1 MVPRVVLPRGEF
13 LLLLGPLIEPKK
25 AYLCIIKTL
34 FMKHKTLLLTFLVLL
49 PAFLFAG
56 EGMWIPML
64 LQYNEKEMQ
73 EMGMKITADDIYS
86 INHSSLKD
94 AIVLFGGGCTGEIV
108 SDLGL
113 LLTNHHCGYDYIQ
126 KHSSVEH
133 DYLTNG
139 FWAMNRGEEL
149 PCPGLSVIFLRE
161 MRDVTDQVLKGV
173 SIDMPEDERQAL
185 VDKNMKSIIASVEK
199 ETPYKVSI
207 KPYFLGNEY
216 YLLLNEV
223 YTDVRL
229 VGCPPSNIGKFGGDT
244 DNWVWPRHT
253 GDFSVFRVYAD
264 KDGHPAVY
272 DKDNVPYKPAKHL
285 DISLKGAEEGDFAF
299 VFGYPARTNE
309 YLPAVAVDQEANVID
324 PIMVDLR
331 GKVLD
336 IYNKYQEQD
345 PKVRIQYASKHAGL
359 GNGWK
364 KWMGVTEGINHFHG
378 VQKKHDYEN
387 RFQKWVLESRSR
399 HIYVDLLRQFKD
411 NYKALEPYEL
421 AYTYLTEA
429 GLRIELVSFAGRFA
443 RLAEVT
449 KDTPQ
454 DKVDQMVANLK
465 TSSAAFFKDYYE
477 PIDREVAVMAL
488 NEYLK
493 AQPADFRPGFL
504 NDIKDVNEY
513 VDKLFA
519 KSMFTDQAKVNE
531 LLNNFSVNKA
541 KKLQKDPALQA
552 YESLMGFF
560 VDEVYKP
567 NATITANIDR
577 LRRIYMKGQM
587 EMEPEKRFSPDANF
601 TLRVT
606 YGKVEG
612 FKPKDGMKYK
622 HFTTLEGIMQ
632 KGNPDIYDYV
642 VEPRLKEL
650 YNKKDYGRYADKDGT
665 MHVAF
670 TASVHTTGGNSG
682 SPILNAEGQLLG
694 LNFDRCWEGTM
705 SDLIYDP
712 DICRNISVDI
722 RYVLFIIDKFA
733 GAGHLVDE
741 MTIVE

>member
-1 MVPRVVLPRGEF
+1 
-13 LLLLGPLIEPKK
+13 
-25 AYLCIIKTL
+25 
-34 FMKHKTLLLTFLVLL
+34 MKRITLLITLILTLAVDI
-49 PAFLFAG
+49 AKAG

-73 EMGMKITADDIYS
+73 EMGMKISAEDIYS

-108 SDLGL
+108 SDYGL
-113 LLTNHHCGYDYIQ
+113 LFTNHHCGYDYIQ

-149 PCPGLSVIFLRE
+149 PCPGLSVTFLRE
-161 MRDVTDQVLKGV
+161 MRDVTERVLEGIT
-173 SIDMPEDERQAL
+173 IDTPEDERKAK
-185 VDKNMKSIIASVEK
+185 VDENMKKIIAEVEK
-199 ETPYKVSI
+199 ETRYKVSI
-207 KPYFLGNEY
+207 KPFFQGNEY

-253 GDFSVFRVYAD
+253 GDFSIFRVYAD

-272 DKDNVPYKPAKHL
+272 DKDNVPYKPVKHL
-285 DISLKGAEEGDFAF
+285 DISLKGVEEGDFAF

-324 PIMVDLR
+324 PVMVDLR

-378 VQKKHDYEN
+378 IERKMDYESS
-387 RFQKWVLESRSR
+387 FYDWVMQSRSR
-399 HIYVDLLRQFKD
+399 YMYANLLKDFKS
-411 NYKALEPYEL
+411 NYKTLEPYQL
-421 AYTYLTEA
+421 AYTYMAEA
-429 GLRIELVSFAGRFA
+429 GRRIELVSFAGRFTK
-443 RLAEVT
+443 LSEVT
-449 KDTPQ
+449 KETPQ
-454 DKVDQMVANLK
+454 EDINRMVESLKK
-465 TSSAAFFKDYYE
+465 TSATFFKDYYE
-477 PIDREVAVMAL
+477 PIDREVAAML
-488 NEYLK
+488 LGEYLK
-493 AQPADFRPGFL
+493 AQPADFRPAFL
-504 NDIKDVNEY
+504 NDIKDINGY
-513 VDKLFA
+513 VDNLFN
-519 KSMFTDQAKVNE
+519 KSMFTDEAKVNA
-531 LLNNFSVNKA
+531 LLDGFKANDA
-541 KKLQKDPALQA
+541 KKLAKDLALQV
-552 YESLMGFF
+552 YQSLIGFYR
-560 VDEVYKP
+560 DEVYDHIVSLTND
-567 NATITANIDR
+567 NAR
-577 LRRIYMKGQM
+577 LQRIYMKGQM
-587 EMEPEKRFSPDANF
+587 EMEPDKHFYPDANF

-606 YGKVEG
+606 YGRVEG
-612 FKPKDGMKYK
+612 FKPQDGKTYR

-632 KGNPDIYDYV
+632 KENPEIYDYV
-642 VEPRLKEL
+642 VEPRLKQL
-650 YNKKDYGRYADKDGT
+650 YINKDYGRYADKDGT

-682 SPILNAEGQLLG
+682 SPILNSEGQLLG
-694 LNFDRCWEGTM
+694 LNFDRCWEGTV

-712 DICRNISVDI
+712 AICRNISVDI

-733 GAGHLVDE
+733 GAGHLIEE
-741 MTIVE
+741 MTIIE

>member
-1 MVPRVVLPRGEF
+1 MKRFHF
-13 LLLLGPLIEPKK
+13 L
-25 AYLCIIKTL
+25 T
-34 FMKHKTLLLTFLVLL
+34 TLLVLF

-108 SDLGL
+108 SDQGL

-161 MRDVTDQVLKGV
+161 MRDVTEKVLFNV
-173 SIDMPEDERQAL
+173 TPDMAEDERQAK
-185 VDKNMKSIIASVEK
+185 VDENVKRLIAQVEK

-207 KPYFLGNEY
+207 KPFFLGNEY
-216 YLLLNEV
+216 YMLLNEV

-253 GDFSVFRVYAD
+253 GDFSIFRVYAD

-309 YLPAVAVDQEANVID
+309 YLPAVAVDQEANLID
-324 PIMVDLR
+324 PITVDLR

-336 IYNKYQEQD
+336 IYNQYQEQD
-345 PKVRIQYASKHAGL
+345 PKVRIQYASKHASI

-378 VQKKHDYEN
+378 VEKKEAFEKD
-387 RFQKWVLESRSR
+387 FQEWVLGARNR
-399 HIYVDLLRQFKD
+399 YMYLDLLKDFKK
-411 NYKALEPYEL
+411 NYKDLEPYQL
-421 AYTYLTEA
+421 AYTYLSEA

-443 RLAEVT
+443 RLSEVT

-465 TSSAAFFKDYYE
+465 TAIPSFYKDYYE
-477 PIDREVAVMAL
+477 PIDRDVTKML
-488 NEYLK
+488 LKEYLK
-493 AQPADFRPGFL
+493 AQPADFRPSFL
-504 NDIKDVNEY
+504 NEIKDVDEY
-513 VDKLFA
+513 VDKLFD
-519 KSMFTDQAKVNE
+519 KTMFTDEAKMMA
-531 LLNNFSVNKA
+531 LLDGFKVKDA
-541 KKLQKDPALQA
+541 KKLANDPAMKVYQ
-552 YESLMGFF
+552 SLIGFYR
-560 VDEVYKP
+560 DEVYD
-567 NATITANIDR
+567 NISSITKDNDR

-587 EMEPEKRFSPDANF
+587 EMQTEKRLFPDANF

-612 FKPKDGMKYK
+612 FKPQDGKTYR

-632 KGNPDIYDYV
+632 KENPDIYDYV
-642 VEPRLKEL
+642 VEPRLKDL

-733 GAGHLVDE
+733 GAGHLIEE
-741 MTIVE
+741 MTIAE

>member
-1 MVPRVVLPRGEF
+1 MKRF
-13 LLLLGPLIEPKK
+13 HLI
-25 AYLCIIKTL
+25 
-34 FMKHKTLLLTFLVLL
+34 TFLFVLF

-73 EMGMKITADDIYS
+73 EMGMRITADDIYS

-108 SDLGL
+108 SDYGL

-161 MRDVTDQVLKGV
+161 MRDVTEKILFN
-173 SIDMPEDERQAL
+173 ITLDMPEDERQAT
-185 VDKNMKSIIASVEK
+185 VDKNMKKIIAQVEK
-199 ETPYKVSI
+199 ETNYKVSI
-207 KPYFLGNEY
+207 KPFFLGNEY

-264 KDGHPAVY
+264 KNGRPADY
-272 DKDNVPYKPAKHL
+272 SKDNIPYKPAKHL

-309 YLPAVAVDQEANVID
+309 YLPAVAVDQEANIID

-345 PKVRIQYASKHAGL
+345 PKVRIQYASKHASI

-378 VQKKHDYEN
+378 VEKKRAFEKD
-387 RFQKWVLESRSR
+387 FQDWVMQSRSR
-399 HIYVDLLRQFKD
+399 YMYMHLLKD
-411 NYKALEPYEL
+411 FEQNYKELEPYEL
-421 AYTYLTEA
+421 AYTYLAEA
-429 GLRIELVSFAGRFA
+429 GLRIELVNFAGRFA
-443 RLAEVT
+443 KLSEVA

-454 DKVDQMVANLK
+454 ENIDKMVASLK
-465 TSSAAFFKDYYE
+465 TASTNFYKDYYD
-477 PIDREVAVMAL
+477 PIDREVAAML
-488 NEYLK
+488 LKEYLK
-493 AQPADFRPGFL
+493 AQPAEFRPSFL
-504 NDIKDVNEY
+504 NEIKDVDDY
-513 VDKLFA
+513 VDHLFA
-519 KSMFTDQAKVNE
+519 KSIFTDEAKVNA
-531 LLNNFSVNKA
+531 LLDNFKIKDT
-541 KKLQKDPALQA
+541 KKLANDPAMKVYQ
-552 YESLMGFF
+552 SLIDFYRN
-560 VDEVYKP
+560 EVYD
-567 NATITANIDR
+567 NISSINDNIDR

-587 EMEPEKRFSPDANF
+587 EMQTDKRLFPDANF

-632 KGNPDIYDYV
+632 KENPDIYDYV

-650 YNKKDYGRYADKDGT
+650 YNNKDYGRYADKDGT

-682 SPILNAEGQLLG
+682 SPILNADGQLLG

-733 GAGHLVDE
+733 GAGHLIDE

>member
-1 MVPRVVLPRGEF
+1 
-13 LLLLGPLIEPKK
+13 
-25 AYLCIIKTL
+25 
-34 FMKHKTLLLTFLVLL
+34 MKRYSLLLTILILF

-73 EMGMKITADDIYS
+73 EMGMKITAEDIYS

-108 SDLGL
+108 SDYGL

-126 KHSSVEH
+126 RHSSVEH

-161 MRDVTDQVLKGV
+161 MRDVTDQVLEGV
-173 SIDMPEDERQAL
+173 TIDMPEADRQAK
-185 VDKNMKSIIASVEK
+185 VDENMKKIIAAVEK
-199 ETPYKVSI
+199 ETKYKVSI

-253 GDFSVFRVYAD
+253 GDFSIFRVYAD

-272 DKDNVPYKPAKHL
+272 DKDNMPYKPAKHL

-309 YLPAVAVDQEANVID
+309 YLPAVAVDQEANLID

-331 GKVLD
+331 GKVLN

-387 RFQKWVLESRSR
+387 RFYNWVMESRSR
-399 HIYVDLLRQFKD
+399 YMYANLLKDFKQ
-411 NYKALEPYEL
+411 NYKELEPYEL
-421 AYTYLTEA
+421 AYTYLAEA
-429 GLRIELVSFAGRFA
+429 GLRIELVSFAGRFT
-443 RLAEVT
+443 RLSEVT

-454 DKVDQMVANLK
+454 ENIDKMIANLK
-465 TSSAAFFKDYYE
+465 ASSASFYKDYYE
-477 PIDREVAVMAL
+477 PIDREVAAML
-488 NEYLK
+488 LKEYLK
-493 AQPADFRPGFL
+493 AQPADFRPDFL
-504 NDIKDVNEY
+504 NDIKDVDEY
-513 VDKLFA
+513 VDKLFT
-519 KSMFTDQAKVNE
+519 KSMFTDQAKVDE
-531 LLNNFSVNKA
+531 LLDNFKPNKA
-541 KKLQKDPALQA
+541 KKLANDPAMQVYQNLIGF
-552 YESLMGFF
+552 YRNEVHDHISSL
-560 VDEVYKP
+560 
-567 NATITANIDR
+567 NANIDR

-612 FKPKDGMKYK
+612 FKPKDGMKYR

-632 KGNPDIYDYV
+632 KENPDIYDYV

-650 YNKKDYGRYADKDGT
+650 YNKKDYGRYADKDGS

-733 GAGHLVDE
+733 GAGHLIDE

>member
-1 MVPRVVLPRGEF
+1 MKRH
-13 LLLLGPLIEPKK
+13 LLS
-25 AYLCIIKTL
+25 
-34 FMKHKTLLLTFLVLL
+34 LTFLVLF

-73 EMGMKITADDIYS
+73 EMGMRITAEDIYS

-108 SDLGL
+108 SDQGL

-126 KHSSVEH
+126 RHSSVNH
-133 DYLTNG
+133 DYLTDG

-161 MRDVTDQVLKGV
+161 MRDVTSQVLEGV
-173 SIDMPEDERQAL
+173 SIDMPEGDRKAK
-185 VDKNMKSIIASVEK
+185 VDANMKRIIAEVEK
-199 ETPYKVSI
+199 ETKYKVSI

-253 GDFSVFRVYAD
+253 GDFSIFRVYAD

-272 DKDNVPYKPAKHL
+272 SEDNVPYKPAKHL
-285 DISLKGAEEGDFAF
+285 DISLKGADEGDFAF

-309 YLPAVAVDQEANVID
+309 YLPAVAVDQEANLID
-324 PIMVDLR
+324 PITVDLR
-331 GKVLD
+331 GKVLA

-345 PKVRIQYASKHAGL
+345 PKVRIQYASKHASL

-378 VQKKHDYEN
+378 VEKKTEYES
-387 RFQKWVLESRSR
+387 RFYDWVMQSRSR
-399 HIYVDLLRQFKD
+399 YMYANLLKDFKN
-411 NYKALEPYEL
+411 NYKELEPYEL
-421 AYTYLTEA
+421 AYTYMAEA
-429 GLRIELVSFAGRFA
+429 GLRIELVSFAGRFS
-443 RLAEVT
+443 RLLRLT
-449 KDTPQ
+449 QDTPQ
-454 DKVDQMVANLK
+454 DEVDNTIAALRA
-465 TSSAAFFKDYYE
+465 TTAAFFKDYYE
-477 PIDREVAVMAL
+477 PIDREVAKMLLA
-488 NEYLK
+488 EYLK
-493 AQPADFRPGFL
+493 AQPADFRPAFL
-504 NDIKDVNEY
+504 NGIKDVDGF
-513 VDKLFA
+513 VDQMFN
-519 KSMFTDQAKVNE
+519 KSMFTSEDKVNA
-531 LLNNFSVNKA
+531 LLDGFKPGRT
-541 KKLQKDPALQA
+541 KKIENDPALKVYQ
-552 YESLMGFF
+552 SLIDFYQ
-560 VDEVYKP
+560 DEVSSHIRRLTDD
-567 NATITANIDR
+567 NAR
-577 LRRIYMKGQM
+577 LQRIYMKGQM

-612 FKPKDGMKYK
+612 FKPQDGKTYR
-622 HFTTLEGIMQ
+622 HYTTLEGIMQ
-632 KGNPDIYDYV
+632 KENPNIYDYV

-650 YNKKDYGRYADKDGT
+650 YNNKDYGRYADKDGT

-682 SPILNAEGQLLG
+682 SPILNADGQLLG

-733 GAGHLVDE
+733 GAGHLIEE
-741 MTIVE
+741 MTIVEE

>member
-1 MVPRVVLPRGEF
+1 
-13 LLLLGPLIEPKK
+13 
-25 AYLCIIKTL
+25 
-34 FMKHKTLLLTFLVLL
+34 
-49 PAFLFAG
+49 
-56 EGMWIPML
+56 ML

-73 EMGMKITADDIYS
+73 EMGMRITAEDIYS

-108 SDLGL
+108 SDQGL
-113 LLTNHHCGYDYIQ
+113 LLTNHHCGYSYIQ

-133 DYLTNG
+133 DYLTDG

-149 PCPGLSVIFLRE
+149 PCIGLSVIFLRE
-161 MRDVTDQVLKGV
+161 MRDVTEQVLEGTTN
-173 SIDMPEDERQAL
+173 DMPEEERQA
-185 VDKNMKSIIASVEK
+185 IIDANLKKIISSVKK
-199 ETPYKVSI
+199 ETPYEVSI
-207 KPYFLGNEY
+207 ESFFLGNEY
-216 YLLLNEV
+216 YLLLNET

-264 KDGHPAVY
+264 KDGHPADY
-272 DKDNVPYKPAKHL
+272 SRDNVPYKPAKHL
-285 DISLKGAEEGDFAF
+285 DISLKGVEEGDFAF

-309 YLPAVAVDQEANVID
+309 YLPAVAVDQEANLID

-345 PKVRIQYASKHAGL
+345 PKVRIQYAAKHASI

-378 VQKKHDYEN
+378 VEKKHAFERDFQEWALGARN
-387 RFQKWVLESRSR
+387 RYMY
-399 HIYVDLLRQFKD
+399 IDLLKQFKD
-411 NYKALEPYEL
+411 NYKELEPYEL
-421 AYTYLTEA
+421 AYTYMAEA
-429 GLRIELVSFAGRFA
+429 GLRIELINFARRFA
-443 RLAEVT
+443 QLSQVT
-449 KDTPQ
+449 NDTPQ
-454 DKVDQMVANLK
+454 ENIDAMIASLK
-465 TSSAAFFKDYYE
+465 NSSATFFKDYYQ
-477 PIDREVAVMAL
+477 PIDREVAAML
-488 NEYLK
+488 LKEYLK
-493 AQPADFRPGFL
+493 GQPADFRPAFL
-504 NDIKDVNEY
+504 NDIKDVDTY
-513 VDKLFA
+513 VDMLFS
-519 KSMFTDQAKVNE
+519 KSILADEERVNE
-531 LLNNFSVNKA
+531 FLDNFKPKHA
-541 KKLQKDPALQA
+541 KKLANDPALLA
-552 YESLMGFF
+552 YQSLISFYR
-560 VDEVYKP
+560 DEVYDH
-567 NATITANIDR
+567 ITSINDNIDR

-587 EMEPEKRFSPDANF
+587 EMQPDKRLFPDANF

-612 FKPKDGMKYK
+612 FRPQDGKTYR
-622 HFTTLEGIMQ
+622 HYTTLEGIMQ
-632 KGNPDIYDYV
+632 KENPDIYDYV

-650 YNKKDYGRYADKDGT
+650 YNNKDYGRYADKDGT

-682 SPILNAEGQLLG
+682 SPILNADGQLLG

-733 GAGHLVDE
+733 GATHLVDE
-741 MTIVE
+741 MTIIE

>member
-1 MVPRVVLPRGEF
+1 MTLICVL
-13 LLLLGPLIEPKK
+13 
-25 AYLCIIKTL
+25 AMTL
-34 FMKHKTLLLTFLVLL
+34 AAK
-49 PAFLFAG
+49 AG

-73 EMGMKITADDIYS
+73 EMGMRITAEDIYS

-108 SDLGL
+108 SDYGL
-113 LLTNHHCGYDYIQ
+113 LLTNHHCGYDHIQ

-139 FWAMNRGEEL
+139 FWAMNRGQEL
-149 PCPGLSVIFLRE
+149 PCPGLSVTFLRE
-161 MRDVTDQVLKGV
+161 MRDVTDKVLYNINV
-173 SIDMPEDERQAL
+173 DIPEDERQAKIDENIKKL
-185 VDKNMKSIIASVEK
+185 VAQFEK

-207 KPYFLGNEY
+207 KPFFLGNEY
-216 YLLLNEV
+216 FVLFNEV

-253 GDFSVFRVYAD
+253 GDFSIFRVYAD
-264 KDGHPAVY
+264 KDGHPAAY
-272 DKDNVPYKPAKHL
+272 SADNVPYKPAKHL
-285 DISLKGAEEGDFAF
+285 DISLKGVEEGDFAF

-309 YLPAVAVDQEANVID
+309 YLPAVAVDQEANLLD

-345 PKVRIQYASKHAGL
+345 PKVRIQYASKHASI

-378 VQKKHDYEN
+378 VEKKRAFEQDFQEWALGARN
-387 RFQKWVLESRSR
+387 RYMY
-399 HIYVDLLRQFKD
+399 IDLLKNFEQS
-411 NYKALEPYEL
+411 YKELEPYEL
-421 AYTYLTEA
+421 AYTYMVEA
-429 GLRIELVSFAGRFA
+429 GLRIELINFAGRFA
-443 RLAEVT
+443 KLSEVT

-454 DKVDQMVANLK
+454 EQIDKMIASLK
-465 TSSAAFFKDYYE
+465 TASASFFKDYYE
-477 PIDREVAVMAL
+477 PIDREVAAML
-488 NEYLK
+488 LKEYLK
-493 AQPADFRPGFL
+493 AQPANFRPAFL
-504 NDIKDVNEY
+504 NDIKDVNGY
-513 VDKLFA
+513 VDNLFG
-519 KSMFTDQAKVNE
+519 KSIFTNEAQVNDLLDNFKPNKV
-531 LLNNFSVNKA
+531 
-541 KKLQKDPALQA
+541 KKLANDPALQV
-552 YESLMGFF
+552 YQSLIGFYR
-560 VDEVYKP
+560 DEVYDH
-567 NATITANIDR
+567 ISDIGDNIDR
-577 LRRIYMKGQM
+577 MRRLYMKGQM
-587 EMEPEKRFSPDANF
+587 DMQPDKRLFPDANF

-606 YGKVEG
+606 YGKIEG
-612 FKPKDGMKYK
+612 FKPKDGMTYK

-632 KGNPDIYDYV
+632 KENPDIYDYV
-642 VEPRLKEL
+642 VEPRLKQL
-650 YNKKDYGRYADKDGT
+650 YNNKDYGRYADKDGT

-682 SPILNAEGQLLG
+682 SPILNADGQLLG

-705 SDLIYDP
+705 SDLVYDP

-733 GAGHLVDE
+733 GARHLVDE

>member
-1 MVPRVVLPRGEF
+1 
-13 LLLLGPLIEPKK
+13 
-25 AYLCIIKTL
+25 
-34 FMKHKTLLLTFLVLL
+34 MKRHSLLLTLLVLF

-73 EMGMKITADDIYS
+73 EMGMRITAEDIYS

-108 SDLGL
+108 SDQGL
-113 LLTNHHCGYDYIQ
+113 LLTNHHCGYGYIQ

-139 FWAMNRGEEL
+139 FWAMNMGEEL
-149 PCPGLSVIFLRE
+149 PCPGLSVTFLRE
-161 MRDVTDQVLKGV
+161 MRDVTEQVLKGITV
-173 SIDMPEDERQAL
+173 DTPEEERQATIEANI
-185 VDKNMKSIIASVEK
+185 KKITAQVEK
-199 ETPYKVSI
+199 ESAYKV
-207 KPYFLGNEY
+207 KVVPFFLGNEY

-253 GDFSVFRVYAD
+253 GDFSIFRVYAD

-272 DKDNVPYKPAKHL
+272 HKDNIPYKPAKHL

-299 VFGYPARTNE
+299 VFGYPAHTNE
-309 YLPAVAVDQEANVID
+309 YLPAIAVDQEANIID

-331 GKVLD
+331 GKVLN

-345 PKVRIQYASKHAGL
+345 PKVRIQYAAKHANI

-378 VQKKHDYEN
+378 VEKKKAFEN
-387 RFQKWVLESRSR
+387 DFYDWAMQSRSR
-399 HIYVDLLRQFKD
+399 YMYVNLLKDFKRC
-411 NYKALEPYEL
+411 YKDLEPYEL

-429 GLRIELVSFAGRFA
+429 GLRIELINFAGRFA
-443 RLAEVT
+443 KLSEVT

-454 DKVDQMVANLK
+454 EDIDRMLNQLK
-465 TSSAAFFKDYYE
+465 GTATSFYKDYYE

-493 AQPADFRPGFL
+493 AQPADFRPAFL
-504 NDIKDVNEY
+504 NDIKDVDEY
-513 VDKLFA
+513 VNKLFD
-519 KSMFTDQAKVNE
+519 KSMFTDETKVNE
-531 LLNNFSVNKA
+531 LLNDFKPSKA
-541 KKLQKDPALQA
+541 KKLAKDPALQV
-552 YESLMGFF
+552 YQSLIGFYR
-560 VDEVYKP
+560 DEVYDHISSL
-567 NATITANIDR
+567 NADIDR
-577 LRRIYMKGQM
+577 MRRVYMKGQM
-587 EMEPEKRFSPDANF
+587 EMQPDKRFSPDANF

-612 FKPKDGMKYK
+612 FRPKDGMKYK

-632 KGNPDIYDYV
+632 KENPDIYDYV
-642 VEPRLKEL
+642 VEPRLKVL
-650 YNKKDYGRYADKDGT
+650 YNNKDYGRYADKDGT

-733 GAGHLVDE
+733 GAGHLIDE

>member
-1 MVPRVVLPRGEF
+1 
-13 LLLLGPLIEPKK
+13 
-25 AYLCIIKTL
+25 
-34 FMKHKTLLLTFLVLL
+34 MKRITLLITLILMLSIGI
-49 PAFLFAG
+49 AKAG

-73 EMGMKITADDIYS
+73 EMGMKITAEDIYS

-108 SDLGL
+108 SDQGL

-149 PCPGLSVIFLRE
+149 PCPGLSVVFLRE
-161 MRDVTDQVLKGV
+161 MRDVTEKVLTGITV
-173 SIDMPEDERQAL
+173 DTPEAERKAKIEENIKKIKAQ
-185 VDKNMKSIIASVEK
+185 IEK
-199 ETPYKVSI
+199 ETRYKVKVVSF
-207 KPYFLGNEY
+207 FLGNEY

-299 VFGYPARTNE
+299 VFGYPARTSE
-309 YLPAVAVDQEANVID
+309 YLPAVAVDQEANLID
-324 PIMVDLR
+324 PIRVDLR

-378 VQKKHDYEN
+378 IEKKEAFEKD
-387 RFQKWVLESRSR
+387 FQEWVLGARNR
-399 HIYVDLLRQFKD
+399 YMYLDLLKDFKK
-411 NYKALEPYEL
+411 NYKDLEPYQL
-421 AYTYLTEA
+421 AYTYMAEA
-429 GLRIELVSFAGRFA
+429 GQRVELISFASSFL
-443 RLAEVT
+443 RLEDAN

-454 DKVDQMVANLK
+454 EEIDKAIKALK
-465 TSSAAFFKDYYE
+465 NKTASFFKDYYL
-477 PIDREVAVMAL
+477 PIDKEVAAML
-488 NEYLK
+488 FKEYMK
-493 AQPADFRPGFL
+493 AQPADFRPSFL
-504 NDIKDVNEY
+504 NDIKDVDES

-519 KSMFTDQAKVNE
+519 KSMFTDEAKVND
-531 LLNNFSVNKA
+531 LLDNFKPNKV
-541 KKLQKDPALQA
+541 KRITNDPAIKI
-552 YESLMGFF
+552 YKSLAEFYRDKIF
-560 VDEVYKP
+560 DSII
-567 NATITANIDR
+567 TINSKNDR
-577 LRRIYMKGQM
+577 LQRLYMKGQM
-587 EMEPEKRFSPDANF
+587 EMQTEKRLFPDANF

-612 FKPKDGMKYK
+612 FKPQDGKTYR

-632 KGNPDIYDYV
+632 KENPDIYDYV

>member
-1 MVPRVVLPRGEF
+1 MKRLP
-13 LLLLGPLIEPKK
+13 LLI
-25 AYLCIIKTL
+25 TL
-34 FMKHKTLLLTFLVLL
+34 FLTLSVGV
-49 PAFLFAG
+49 AKAG

-73 EMGMKITADDIYS
+73 EMGMNITAEDIYS

-108 SDLGL
+108 SDYGL

-161 MRDVTDQVLKGV
+161 MRDVTEQVLEGV
-173 SIDMPEDERQAL
+173 NIDTPEAERQAKI
-185 VDKNMKSIIASVEK
+185 DENIKKIIAATEK
-199 ETPYKVSI
+199 ETKYKVSI
-207 KPYFLGNEY
+207 KPFFLGNEY

-253 GDFSVFRVYAD
+253 GDFSIFRVYAD

-309 YLPAVAVDQEANVID
+309 YLPAVAVDQEANLID
-324 PIMVDLR
+324 PIVVNLR

-378 VQKKHDYEN
+378 VEKKHEYEG
-387 RFQKWVLESRSR
+387 RFYDWVMQSRSR
-399 HIYVDLLRQFKD
+399 YMYANLLKDFKQSYQD
-411 NYKALEPYEL
+411 LEPYEL
-421 AYTYLTEA
+421 AYTYMAEA
-429 GLRIELVSFAGRFA
+429 GLRIELVSFAGRFS
-443 RLAEVT
+443 RLLDVT

-454 DKVDQMVANLK
+454 DDIDRILNQLRGTTA
-465 TSSAAFFKDYYE
+465 SFFKDYYE
-477 PIDREVAVMAL
+477 PIDREVASML
-488 NEYLK
+488 LKEYLK
-493 AQPADFRPGFL
+493 AQPADFRPDFL
-504 NDIKDVNEY
+504 NDIKDVDEF
-513 VDKLFA
+513 VDKLFS
-519 KSMFTDQAKVNE
+519 KSLFMDQEKVNAV
-531 LLNNFSVNKA
+531 LNGFKPSKV
-541 KKLQKDPALQA
+541 KKLANDPALKVYQ
-552 YESLMGFF
+552 SLIGFYRN
-560 VDEVYKP
+560 EVYSHISSL
-567 NATITANIDR
+567 NNDIDR

-612 FKPKDGMKYK
+612 FRPKDGMSYR

-632 KGNPDIYDYV
+632 KENPDIYDYV

-650 YNKKDYGRYADKDGT
+650 YNNKDYGRYADKDGT

-682 SPILNAEGQLLG
+682 SPILNADGQLLG

-712 DICRNISVDI
+712 AICRNISVDI

-733 GAGHLVDE
+733 GAGHLIDE

>member
-1 MVPRVVLPRGEF
+1 MKRFR
-13 LLLLGPLIEPKK
+13 LL
-25 AYLCIIKTL
+25 T
-34 FMKHKTLLLTFLVLL
+34 TLLVLF

-73 EMGMKITADDIYS
+73 AMGMKITAEDIYS

-94 AIVLFGGGCTGEIV
+94 AIVLFGGGCTGELV
-108 SDLGL
+108 SDQGL

-161 MRDVTDQVLKGV
+161 MRDVTEKVLFN
-173 SIDMPEDERQAL
+173 ITADMPEDERQAKIDENIKKL
-185 VDKNMKSIIASVEK
+185 VADFEK
-199 ETPYKVSI
+199 QSPYKVSI
-207 KPYFLGNEY
+207 KPFFLGNEY
-216 YLLLNEV
+216 YALFNET

-272 DKDNVPYKPAKHL
+272 HKDNVPYKPAQHL
-285 DISLKGAEEGDFAF
+285 EISLKGANEGDFAF

-324 PIMVDLR
+324 PITVDLR

-336 IYNKYQEQD
+336 IYNQYQEQD
-345 PKVRIQYASKHAGL
+345 PKVRIQYASKHAGI

-378 VQKKHDYEN
+378 VQKKHDFEA
-387 RFQKWVLESRSR
+387 RFYDWVMQSRSR
-399 HIYVDLLRQFKD
+399 YMYANLLKDFKK
-411 NYKALEPYEL
+411 NYKDLEPYQL
-421 AYTYLTEA
+421 AYTYMAEA

-443 RLAEVT
+443 RLAAVDKET
-449 KDTPQ
+449 AQ
-454 DKVDQMVANLK
+454 DKVDQMVANLQ
-465 TSSAAFFKDYYE
+465 AAIPSFYKDYYE
-477 PIDREVAVMAL
+477 PIDRDVAKML
-488 NEYLK
+488 LKEYLK
-493 AQPADFRPGFL
+493 AQPADFRPSFL
-504 NDIKDVNEY
+504 NDIKDVDEY
-513 VDKLFA
+513 VDKLFD
-519 KSMFTDQAKVNE
+519 KTMFTDEAKVTA
-531 LLNNFSVNKA
+531 LLDGFKVKDA
-541 KKLQKDPALQA
+541 KKLANDPAMKVYQ
-552 YESLMGFF
+552 SLIGFYR
-560 VDEVYKP
+560 DKVYD
-567 NATITANIDR
+567 NISSITKDNDR

-587 EMEPEKRFSPDANF
+587 EMQPEKRLFPDANF

-612 FKPKDGMKYK
+612 FKPQDGKTFR

-632 KGNPDIYDYV
+632 KENPDIYDYV

-682 SPILNAEGQLLG
+682 SPILNADGQLLG

-733 GAGHLVDE
+733 GAGHLIDE

>member
-1 MVPRVVLPRGEF
+1 
-13 LLLLGPLIEPKK
+13 
-25 AYLCIIKTL
+25 
-34 FMKHKTLLLTFLVLL
+34 MKHLHYIITLILTLAVGI
-49 PAFLFAG
+49 AKAG

-73 EMGMKITADDIYS
+73 EMGMKITAEDIYS

-108 SDLGL
+108 SDYGL

-126 KHSSVEH
+126 KHSSIEH
-133 DYLTNG
+133 DYLTDG

-161 MRDVTDQVLKGV
+161 MRDVTEKVLNG
-173 SIDMPEDERQAL
+173 IDDNMSEADRQAKIDENIKKL
-185 VDKNMKSIIASVEK
+185 VAQFEK
-199 ETPYKVSI
+199 ESPYKVSI
-207 KPYFLGNEY
+207 KPFFLGNEY
-216 YLLLNEV
+216 YALFNEI

-264 KDGHPAVY
+264 KEGHPAVY
-272 DKDNVPYKPAKHL
+272 HKDNVPYRPAKHL

-309 YLPAVAVDQEANVID
+309 YLPAVAVDQEANLID
-324 PIMVDLR
+324 PITVDLR

-345 PKVRIQYASKHAGL
+345 PKVRIQYASKHASI

-378 VQKKHDYEN
+378 VEKKRAFEED
-387 RFQKWVLESRSR
+387 FQEWVLGARNR
-399 HIYVDLLRQFKD
+399 YMYLDLLKNFEQS
-411 NYKALEPYEL
+411 YKELEPYEL
-421 AYTYLTEA
+421 AYTYLAEA
-429 GLRIELVSFAGRFA
+429 GLRIELVSFVGRFS
-443 RLAEVT
+443 RLSKIT

-454 DKVDQMVANLK
+454 GDVDNMVSALK
-465 TSSAAFFKDYYE
+465 KTAETFFKDYYE
-477 PIDREVAVMAL
+477 PIDREVAAML
-488 NEYLK
+488 LKEYMK
-493 AQPADFRPGFL
+493 AQPANFRPDFL
-504 NDIKDVNEY
+504 NDIKDVDAF
-513 VDKLFA
+513 VDKVFA
-519 KSMFTDQAKVNE
+519 KSMFTDEAKVNE
-531 LLNNFSVNKA
+531 LLDSFKPSKA
-541 KKLQKDPALQA
+541 KKLQNDPAMKVYQ
-552 YESLMGFF
+552 SLIGFYQ
-560 VDEVYKP
+560 DEVSDKILSL
-567 NATITANIDR
+567 NANIDR
-577 LRRIYMKGQM
+577 MRRLYMKGQM
-587 EMEPEKRFSPDANF
+587 EMQPDKRLFPDANF

-612 FKPKDGMKYK
+612 FKPQDGKTFR

-632 KGNPDIYDYV
+632 KENPDIYDYV

-650 YNKKDYGRYADKDGT
+650 YNNKDYGRYADKDGT

-682 SPILNAEGQLLG
+682 SPILNADGQLLG

-722 RYVLFIIDKFA
+722 RYVLFIIYKFA
-733 GAGHLVDE
+733 GAGHLIDE

>member
-1 MVPRVVLPRGEF
+1 
-13 LLLLGPLIEPKK
+13 
-25 AYLCIIKTL
+25 
-34 FMKHKTLLLTFLVLL
+34 
-49 PAFLFAG
+49 
-56 EGMWIPML
+56 

-73 EMGMKITADDIYS
+73 EMGMKITAEDIYS

-108 SDLGL
+108 SDQGL
-113 LLTNHHCGYDYIQ
+113 LLTNHHCGYSYIQ

-133 DYLTNG
+133 DYLTDG

-161 MRDVTDQVLKGV
+161 MRDVTEKVLNGV
-173 SIDMPEDERQAL
+173 NNDMTEADRKSKIDD
-185 VDKNMKSIIASVEK
+185 NMKKIIAAVEK
-199 ETPYKVSI
+199 ETNYKVSI
-207 KPYFLGNEY
+207 KPFFLGNEY
-216 YLLLNEV
+216 YLLLNEI

-272 DKDNVPYKPAKHL
+272 SKDNQPYKPAKHL
-285 DISLKGAEEGDFAF
+285 EISLKGADEGDFAF

-309 YLPAVAVDQEANVID
+309 YLPAVAVDQEANLID
-324 PIMVDLR
+324 PITVDLR

-345 PKVRIQYASKHAGL
+345 PKVRIQYAAKHAGI

-378 VQKKHDYEN
+378 VEKKQAFEKDFQEWALGARN
-387 RFQKWVLESRSR
+387 RHMF
-399 HIYVDLLRQFKD
+399 IDLLRQFD
-411 NYKALEPYEL
+411 ENYKQLEPYQL
-421 AYTYLTEA
+421 AYTYLSEA
-429 GLRIELVSFAGRFA
+429 GLRIELVSFAGRFM
-443 RLAEVT
+443 RLLNMT
-449 KDTPQ
+449 TDTPQ
-454 DKVDQMVANLK
+454 DEIDNILAGLK
-465 TSSAAFFKDYYE
+465 ATAASFYKDYYE
-477 PIDREVAVMAL
+477 PIDREVAAMLL

-493 AQPADFRPGFL
+493 AQPADFRPDFL
-504 NDIKDVNEY
+504 NEIKDVNDY
-513 VDKLFA
+513 VEKVFDK
-519 KSMFTDQAKVNE
+519 SIFTDEQQVNE
-531 LLNNFSVNKA
+531 LLDNFKPNKT
-541 KKLQKDPALQA
+541 KKLQNDPAIKIYQSLIGFYQNEISKQMSAINESNARLQ
-552 YESLMGFF
+552 
-560 VDEVYKP
+560 
-567 NATITANIDR
+567 
-577 LRRIYMKGQM
+577 RIYMKGQM
-587 EMEPEKRFSPDANF
+587 DMQPDKRFSPDANF

-612 FKPKDGMKYK
+612 FKPQDGKTYR

-632 KGNPDIYDYV
+632 KENPDIYDYV

-650 YNKKDYGRYADKDGT
+650 YNNKDYGRYADKDGT

-682 SPILNAEGQLLG
+682 SPILNADGQLLG

-712 DICRNISVDI
+712 NICRNISVDI
-722 RYVLFIIDKFA
+722 RYVLFIMDKFA
-733 GAGHLVDE
+733 GAKHLVDE
-741 MTIVE
+741 MTIVD

>member
-1 MVPRVVLPRGEF
+1 
-13 LLLLGPLIEPKK
+13 
-25 AYLCIIKTL
+25 
-34 FMKHKTLLLTFLVLL
+34 MKHLHCLITFVLMFSFGI
-49 PAFLFAG
+49 AKAG

-73 EMGMKITADDIYS
+73 EMGMRITAEDIYS
-86 INHSSLKD
+86 INRSSLKD

-108 SDLGL
+108 SDYGL
-113 LLTNHHCGYDYIQ
+113 LLTNHHCGYGYIQ

-149 PCPGLSVIFLRE
+149 PCPGLSVTFLRE
-161 MRDVTDQVLKGV
+161 MRDVTEKILHGTNV
-173 SIDMPEDERQAL
+173 DMPEDERKAKIDENIKKL
-185 VDKNMKSIIASVEK
+185 VADLEK
-199 ETPYKVSI
+199 QTDYKVSI

-216 YLLLNEV
+216 YVLFNEV

-264 KDGHPAVY
+264 KDGRPADY
-272 DKDNVPYKPAKHL
+272 SKDNVPYKPAKHL
-285 DISLKGAEEGDFAF
+285 EISLKGVEEGDFAF
-299 VFGYPARTNE
+299 VFGYPAHTNE
-309 YLPAVAVDQEANVID
+309 YLPAVAVDQEANLID
-324 PIMVDLR
+324 PIVVDLR

-345 PKVRIQYASKHAGL
+345 PKVRIQYAAKHANI

-378 VQKKHDYEN
+378 VEKKRAFEKD
-387 RFQKWVLESRSR
+387 FQKWVLGARNR
-399 HIYVDLLRQFKD
+399 YMYLDLLKD
-411 NYKALEPYEL
+411 FEQSYKELEPYEL
-421 AYTYLTEA
+421 AYSYLAEA
-429 GLRIELVSFAGRFA
+429 GLRIELVNFAGRFA
-443 RLAEVT
+443 RLSEVT

-454 DKVDQMVANLK
+454 ADIDKMVSSLK
-465 TSSAAFFKDYYE
+465 GNAATFFKDYYE
-477 PIDREVAVMAL
+477 PIDREVAAML
-488 NEYLK
+488 LKEYLK
-493 AQPADFRPGFL
+493 EQPADFRPDFL
-504 NDIKDVNEY
+504 NGIKDVDAY
-513 VDKLFA
+513 VDQLFT
-519 KSMFTDQAKVNE
+519 KSMFTDEAKVNDF
-531 LLNNFSVNKA
+531 LDNFKPSKA
-541 KKLQKDPALQA
+541 KKLQNDPAMKA
-552 YESLMGFF
+552 YQSLIGFYRN
-560 VDEVYKP
+560 EVNGKMTEL
-567 NATITANIDR
+567 NANIDR
-577 LRRIYMKGQM
+577 MRRLYMKGQM
-587 EMEPEKRFSPDANF
+587 DMQTDKRLFPDANF

-612 FKPKDGMKYK
+612 FKPQDGKTYR

-632 KGNPDIYDYV
+632 KENPDIYDYV
-642 VEPRLKEL
+642 VEPRLKQL
-650 YNKKDYGRYADKDGT
+650 YNNKDYGRYADKDGT

-682 SPILNAEGQLLG
+682 SPILNADGRLLG

-733 GAGHLVDE
+733 GAGHLIDE
-741 MTIVE
+741 MSIVE

>member
-1 MVPRVVLPRGEF
+1 MKQLR
-13 LLLLGPLIEPKK
+13 LL
-25 AYLCIIKTL
+25 T
-34 FMKHKTLLLTFLVLL
+34 TFLVLF

-73 EMGMKITADDIYS
+73 EMGMRITAEDIYS

-108 SDLGL
+108 SDQGL
-113 LLTNHHCGYDYIQ
+113 LLTNHHCGYGYIQ

-149 PCPGLSVIFLRE
+149 PCPGLSVTFLRE
-161 MRDVTDQVLKGV
+161 MRDVTEQVLKGV
-173 SIDMPEDERQAL
+173 SIDMPEDERQTL
-185 VDKNMKSIIASVEK
+185 VEKNMEEIIASVKK
-199 ETPYKVSI
+199 ETNYKVSI
-207 KPYFLGNEY
+207 ESFFLGNEY
-216 YLLLNEV
+216 YLLLNEI

-253 GDFSVFRVYAD
+253 GDFSIFRVYAD
-264 KDGHPAVY
+264 KDGHPADY
-272 DKDNVPYKPAKHL
+272 SKDNMPYKPAKHL

-299 VFGYPARTNE
+299 VFGYPAHTNE
-309 YLPAVAVDQEANVID
+309 YLPAIAVDQEANLID
-324 PIMVDLR
+324 PIAVDLR

-345 PKVRIQYASKHAGL
+345 PKVRIQYAAKHANI

-378 VQKKHDYEN
+378 VEKKQAFEHEFYDWAM
-387 RFQKWVLESRSR
+387 QSRSR
-399 HIYVDLLRQFKD
+399 YMYVNLHKQFEESYNELK
-411 NYKALEPYEL
+411 PYEL
-421 AYTYLTEA
+421 AYTYMVEA
-429 GLRIELVSFAGRFA
+429 GLRIELINFAGRFTK
-443 RLAEVT
+443 LSEVS
-449 KDTPQ
+449 KETPQ
-454 DKVDQMVANLK
+454 EQIDMMIASLK
-465 TSSAAFFKDYYE
+465 TSSANFFKDYYQ
-477 PIDREVAVMAL
+477 PIDKEVAAML
-488 NEYLK
+488 LKEYLK
-493 AQPADFRPGFL
+493 AQPANFRPTFL
-504 NDIKDVNEY
+504 NDIKDVDSY
-513 VDKLFA
+513 VENLFA
-519 KSMFTDQAKVNE
+519 KSIFTDEAKVND
-531 LLNNFSVNKA
+531 LLNNFNVSKA
-541 KKLQKDPALQA
+541 KKLQNDPALKVYQN
-552 YESLMGFF
+552 LIGFYR
-560 VDEVYKP
+560 DNVYG
-567 NATITANIDR
+567 NLSNINNNIDR

-587 EMEPEKRFSPDANF
+587 EMQTEKRLFPDANF

-612 FKPKDGMKYK
+612 FKPQDGKTYH
-622 HFTTLEGIMQ
+622 HFTTLQGIME
-632 KGNPDIYDYV
+632 KENPDIYDYV

-650 YNKKDYGRYADKDGT
+650 YNNKDYGRYADKDGT

-682 SPILNAEGQLLG
+682 SPILNADGQLLG

-733 GAGHLVDE
+733 GAGHLIDE
-741 MTIVE
+741 MTIVD

>member
-1 MVPRVVLPRGEF
+1 
-13 LLLLGPLIEPKK
+13 
-25 AYLCIIKTL
+25 
-34 FMKHKTLLLTFLVLL
+34 MKRHSLLLTLLVLF

-73 EMGMKITADDIYS
+73 EMGMRITAEDIYS

-108 SDLGL
+108 SDQGL
-113 LLTNHHCGYDYIQ
+113 LLTNHHCGYGYIQ

-139 FWAMNRGEEL
+139 FWAMNMGEEL
-149 PCPGLSVIFLRE
+149 PCPGLSVTFLRE
-161 MRDVTDQVLKGV
+161 MRDVTEQVLKGITV
-173 SIDMPEDERQAL
+173 DTPEEERQATIEANI
-185 VDKNMKSIIASVEK
+185 KKITAQVEK
-199 ETPYKVSI
+199 ESAYKV
-207 KPYFLGNEY
+207 KVVPFFLGNEY

-253 GDFSVFRVYAD
+253 GDFSIFRVYAD

-272 DKDNVPYKPAKHL
+272 HKDNIPYKPAKHL

-299 VFGYPARTNE
+299 VFGYPAHTNE
-309 YLPAVAVDQEANVID
+309 YLPAIAVDQEANIID

-331 GKVLD
+331 GKVLN

-345 PKVRIQYASKHAGL
+345 PKVRIQYAAKHANI

-378 VQKKHDYEN
+378 VEKKKAFEN
-387 RFQKWVLESRSR
+387 DFYDWAMQSRSR
-399 HIYVDLLRQFKD
+399 YMYVNLLKDFKRC
-411 NYKALEPYEL
+411 YKDLEPYEL

-429 GLRIELVSFAGRFA
+429 GLRIELINFAGRFA
-443 RLAEVT
+443 KLSEVT

-454 DKVDQMVANLK
+454 EDIDRMLNQLK
-465 TSSAAFFKDYYE
+465 GTATSFYKDYYE
-477 PIDREVAVMAL
+477 PIDREVAAMAL

-493 AQPADFRPGFL
+493 AQPADFRPAFL
-504 NDIKDVNEY
+504 NDIKDVDEY
-513 VDKLFA
+513 VNKLFD
-519 KSMFTDQAKVNE
+519 KSMFTDETKVNE
-531 LLNNFSVNKA
+531 LLNDFKPGKA
-541 KKLQKDPALQA
+541 KKLAKDPALQV
-552 YESLMGFF
+552 YQSLIGFYR
-560 VDEVYKP
+560 DEVYDHISSL
-567 NATITANIDR
+567 NADIDR
-577 LRRIYMKGQM
+577 MRRVYMKGQM
-587 EMEPEKRFSPDANF
+587 EMQPDKRFSPDANF

-612 FKPKDGMKYK
+612 FRPKDGMKYK

-632 KGNPDIYDYV
+632 KENPDIYDYV
-642 VEPRLKEL
+642 VEPRLKVL
-650 YNKKDYGRYADKDGT
+650 YNNKDYGRYADKDGT

-682 SPILNAEGQLLG
+682 SPILNADGQLLG

-733 GAGHLVDE
+733 GAGHLIDE

>member
-1 MVPRVVLPRGEF
+1 MKRLS
-13 LLLLGPLIEPKK
+13 LI
-25 AYLCIIKTL
+25 ITL
-34 FMKHKTLLLTFLVLL
+34 VLTFSIGI
-49 PAFLFAG
+49 AKAG

-73 EMGMKITADDIYS
+73 EMGMKITAEDIYS

-108 SDLGL
+108 SDYGL

-126 KHSSVEH
+126 RHSSVEH

-139 FWAMNRGEEL
+139 FWAMNRGEVL

-161 MRDVTDQVLKGV
+161 MRDVTDQVLEGV
-173 SIDMPEDERQAL
+173 TIDMPEADRQAK
-185 VDKNMKSIIASVEK
+185 VDENMKKIIAAVEK
-199 ETPYKVSI
+199 ETKYKVSI

-253 GDFSVFRVYAD
+253 GDFSIFRVYAD

-309 YLPAVAVDQEANVID
+309 YLPAVAVDQEANLID

-331 GKVLD
+331 GKVLN

-387 RFQKWVLESRSR
+387 RFYNWVMESRSR
-399 HIYVDLLRQFKD
+399 YMYANLLKDFKQ
-411 NYKALEPYEL
+411 NYKELEPYEL
-421 AYTYLTEA
+421 AYTYLAEA
-429 GLRIELVSFAGRFA
+429 GLRIELVSFAGRFT
-443 RLAEVT
+443 RLSEVT

-454 DKVDQMVANLK
+454 ENIDKMIANLK
-465 TSSAAFFKDYYE
+465 ASSASFYKDYYE
-477 PIDREVAVMAL
+477 PIDREVAAML
-488 NEYLK
+488 LKEYLK
-493 AQPADFRPGFL
+493 AQPADFRPDFL
-504 NDIKDVNEY
+504 NDIKDVDEY
-513 VDKLFA
+513 VDKLFT
-519 KSMFTDQAKVNE
+519 KSMFTDQAKVDE
-531 LLNNFSVNKA
+531 LLDNFKLNKA
-541 KKLQKDPALQA
+541 KKLANDPAMQVYQNLI
-552 YESLMGFF
+552 GFYRN
-560 VDEVYKP
+560 EVYDHISSL
-567 NATITANIDR
+567 NANIDR

-612 FKPKDGMKYK
+612 FKPKDGMKYR

-632 KGNPDIYDYV
+632 KENPDIYDYV

-650 YNKKDYGRYADKDGT
+650 YNKKDYGRYADKDGS

-733 GAGHLVDE
+733 GAGHLIDE